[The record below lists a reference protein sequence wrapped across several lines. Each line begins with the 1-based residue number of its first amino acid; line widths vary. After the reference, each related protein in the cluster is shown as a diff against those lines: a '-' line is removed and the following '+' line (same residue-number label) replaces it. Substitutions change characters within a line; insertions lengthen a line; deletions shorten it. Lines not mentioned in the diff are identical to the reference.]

1 MSNAT
6 PHPSPIPDDVELPF
20 SVGALQ
26 AEQGVDLRAEM
37 YAFGSVVVV
46 IAEGEG
52 LTRLEVQSVAKDG
65 EPVRTNVLGY
75 GSMSTDEDG
84 SRAAWQSLYIPA
96 LADGVSPEALTFGDI
111 SVCAM

>member
-6 PHPSPIPDDVELPF
+6 PIPSPIPDDVELPF

-52 LTRLEVQSVAKDG
+52 LTRLEVQSVSLDG

-75 GSMSTDEDG
+75 GSQLTDEKG

-96 LADGVSPEALTFGDI
+96 LADGVEPEALTFGDI

>member
-6 PHPSPIPDDVELPF
+6 PIPCPIPDDVELPF

-26 AEQGVDLRAEM
+26 AEQGVDLRGEM

-46 IAEGEG
+46 VAEGEG
-52 LTRLEVQSVAKDG
+52 LSRLDVNSVSLDG
-65 EPVRTNVLGY
+65 EPVRAYVLGY
-75 GSMSTDEDG
+75 GSKSTDEDG

-96 LADGVSPEALTFGDI
+96 LADGVEPEALTFGEI

>member
-6 PHPSPIPDDVELPF
+6 PIPSPIPDDVELPF
-20 SVGALQ
+20 SVGVLQ
-26 AEQGVDLRAEM
+26 AEQGADLRGEM

-52 LTRLEVQSVAKDG
+52 LSRLDVKSVSLDG
-65 EPVRTNVLGY
+65 EPVSTNVLGY

-84 SRAAWQSLYIPA
+84 SRAAWQSLYISA
-96 LADGVSPEALTFGDI
+96 LADGVEPEALTFGEI

>member
-6 PHPSPIPDDVELPF
+6 PIPSPIPDDVELPF

-52 LTRLEVQSVAKDG
+52 LTRLEVQSVSLAGK
-65 EPVRTNVLGY
+65 PVSTNVLGY
-75 GSMSTDEDG
+75 GSQLTDEKG
-84 SRAAWQSLYIPA
+84 FRAAWQSLYIPA
-96 LADGVSPEALTFGDI
+96 LADGVEPEALTFGDI